1 MKVYLSNYRSHWI
14 SPYTILDYMFFWT
27 KWSKCSRD
35 KRAYTYPEPDDWV
48 DPPAWVEKW
57 SDRLTPISIF
67 IQKVLDK
74 IHPQI
79 KYVKVDY
86 WDVWNMDHTLSP
98 IILPM
103 LKRLKEVKHGSGFV
117 DMEDVPE
124 HMRTIDTE
132 EYDHQKCFDFY
143 HEPDSQKLQCDIHDR
158 WNWVLDEMIYAFEH
172 LVDDTWEEKFS
183 SGTIDTIFVPC
194 EDNPKLSYME
204 RGPNHTYV
212 CDYDGLRKE
221 YDRIDNGL
229 RLFGRYYRN
238 LWD

>member
-1 MKVYLSNYRSHWI
+1 MKVYLSKYRSHWI
-14 SPYTILDYMFFWT
+14 SPYTILEKAFFW
-27 KWSKCSRD
+27 REID
-35 KRAYTYPEPDDWV
+35 YDEPIIEKLSNILE
-48 DPPAWVEKW
+48 PICIAWMK
-57 SDRLTPISIF
+57 F
-67 IQKVLDK
+67 LDF
-74 IHPQI
+74 IHPRI
-79 KYVKVDY
+79 EYVKIDP

-103 LKRLKEVKHGSGFV
+103 LKQLKEVKHGSGFV

-124 HMRTIDTE
+124 HLRATTTDEWDSQHT
-132 EYDHQKCFDFY
+132 FDFY
-143 HEPDSQKLQCDIHDR
+143 NEDVPKEGVADIHAR
-158 WNWVLDEMIYAFEH
+158 WNWVLDEMIFAFEH

-194 EDNPKLSYME
+194 EDNPKLNRME
-204 RGPNHTYV
+204 NGPNHTYV

-229 RLFGRYYRN
+229 RLFGKYYRN